1 MKKYII
7 VLIVLIFISC
17 ATKKET
23 TNEVTKTET
32 KIDSLSSKLEQ
43 NKEITIEWYL
53 PGNENLKNLTQSK
66 TDSSNYLGPS
76 NPKWNW
82 PSYGKVKITT
92 KIDEKTEK
100 VSSQK
105 KIKQKQ
111 KKKKSRKGHIEMLK
125 SDGTKNGLI
134 FVSVIIILIIVK
146 IAARYKNNIKNLLKI
161 KK

>member
-66 TDSSNYLGPS
+66 TDSSNNQGPS

-111 KKKKSRKGHIEMLK
+111 KKKKSRKGHIKMLK

>member
-66 TDSSNYLGPS
+66 TDSSNNQGPS

-111 KKKKSRKGHIEMLK
+111 KKRNPEKAILK
-125 SDGTKNGLI
+125 C
-134 FVSVIIILIIVK
+134 
-146 IAARYKNNIKNLLKI
+146 
-161 KK
+161 